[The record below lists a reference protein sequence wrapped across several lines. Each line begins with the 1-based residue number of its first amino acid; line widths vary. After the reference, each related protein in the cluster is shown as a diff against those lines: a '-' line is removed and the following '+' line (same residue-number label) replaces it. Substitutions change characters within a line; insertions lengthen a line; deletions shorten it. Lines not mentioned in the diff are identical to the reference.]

1 MGELLGVLC
10 AEKVVLVSKLGGE
23 VAVDFPCFEVGLK
36 NGESGKIRSGRMGRW
51 ADGGG
56 SRSRQCKIEWA
67 QKTHAPRACTRWG
80 PAP

>member
-1 MGELLGVLC
+1 MRIDSTPDQLPRALQMGELLGVLC

-56 SRSRQCKIEWA
+56 SKLLF
-67 QKTHAPRACTRWG
+67 
-80 PAP
+80 